1 MIEIEMKFK
10 IDHSKIIPI
19 LINLG
24 ARNINTE
31 FNHDIYYNHPHKNYK
46 ITDESFRV
54 RQTDNDIYITYKGP
68 KLNNESKSR
77 KEINVTVNSDIIHEM
92 LGYLE
97 FQKEAEVKKTRSIW
111 KLGKY
116 TICLDLVD
124 NLGEYIEIEY
134 ILPQNHNFEKELN
147 QMKSFI
153 TRLKIDVDD
162 QILEGYLDLLSK

>member
-1 MIEIEMKFK
+1 
-10 IDHSKIIPI
+10 
-19 LINLG
+19 
-24 ARNINTE
+24 
-31 FNHDIYYNHPHKNYK
+31 
-46 ITDESFRV
+46 
-54 RQTDNDIYITYKGP
+54 
-68 KLNNESKSR
+68 
-77 KEINVTVNSDIIHEM
+77 M

-116 TICLDLVD
+116 TICLDLVE

-153 TRLKIDVDD
+153 TRLKINIDD
-162 QILEGYLDLLSK
+162 QILEGYLDLLLK

>member
-31 FNHDIYYNHPHKNYK
+31 FNHDIYYNHPNKNYK
-46 ITDESFRV
+46 TTDESFRV

-97 FQKEAEVKKTRSIW
+97 FQKEAEVKKLARF
-111 KLGKY
+111 G
-116 TICLDLVD
+116 
-124 NLGEYIEIEY
+124 N
-134 ILPQNHNFEKELN
+134 
-147 QMKSFI
+147 
-153 TRLKIDVDD
+153 
-162 QILEGYLDLLSK
+162 